1 MKKFLFLVAVTSVL
15 SVFSCKKD
23 YSCMCSNSVSNY
35 NQSAELSLDTVVRTT
50 RKNAD
55 KFCAMYNVK
64 KKDGSDSVNCYSY
77 TND

>member
-1 MKKFLFLVAVTSVL
+1 
-15 SVFSCKKD
+15 
-23 YSCMCSNSVSNY
+23 MCSNSVSNY